1 MFTFDVKFNTL
12 PTKFG
17 KFVQKSGW
25 EHNGRKIDSHL
36 FIFVISGKAVFK
48 FNNETFT
55 IEKGDMLYI
64 PKNTYYT
71 AAADNYIEYYFIHIS
86 YTENMNVSISDEEA
100 SPALQYPWFNNFI
113 KQEQYRLCTIDYK
126 NNISDNF
133 DRIMRHFAKCEEFFS
148 LPDSASKLFL
158 VYEIYKILTLSSNDI
173 NYSNYPK
180 ALTDIL
186 HYINQNY
193 HEPLSLS
200 LLSKKFAFSESYI
213 ARLFKMQLNTTVS
226 TYINNIRLEHA
237 SNYISNTNL
246 SIAEIAEL
254 CGYNDIAYFS
264 RKYKNKYGES
274 PKSSRNRL

>member
-1 MFTFDVKFNTL
+1 
-12 PTKFG
+12 
-17 KFVQKSGW
+17 
-25 EHNGRKIDSHL
+25 
-36 FIFVISGKAVFK
+36 
-48 FNNETFT
+48 
-55 IEKGDMLYI
+55 
-64 PKNTYYT
+64 
-71 AAADNYIEYYFIHIS
+71 
-86 YTENMNVSISDEEA
+86 
-100 SPALQYPWFNNFI
+100 
-113 KQEQYRLCTIDYK
+113 
-126 NNISDNF
+126 
-133 DRIMRHFAKCEEFFS
+133 MRHFAKCEEFFS
-148 LPDSASKLFL
+148 LPDSVSKLFL

-173 NYSNYPK
+173 NYSNYPN

-193 HEPLSLS
+193 NEALSLS

-213 ARLFKMQLNTTVS
+213 ARLFKTQLNTTVS
-226 TYINNIRLEHA
+226 THINNIRLEHA

>member
-1 MFTFDVKFNTL
+1 
-12 PTKFG
+12 
-17 KFVQKSGW
+17 
-25 EHNGRKIDSHL
+25 
-36 FIFVISGKAVFK
+36 
-48 FNNETFT
+48 
-55 IEKGDMLYI
+55 MLYI

-86 YTENMNVSISDEEA
+86 YTEDMDVSTSDEEA

-133 DRIMRHFAKCEEFFS
+133 ERIMRHFAKCEELFS
-148 LPDSASKLFL
+148 LPDSASKIFL
-158 VYEIYKILTLSSNDI
+158 VFEIYKILTLSSNDI

-186 HYINQNY
+186 HHINQNY

-200 LLSKKFAFSESYI
+200 LLSEKFAFSESYI
-213 ARLFKMQLNTTVS
+213 ARLFRTQLNTTVS
-226 TYINNIRLEHA
+226 NYINDIRLEQA
-237 SNYISNTNL
+237 SNYINNTIL

-254 CGYNDIAYFS
+254 CGYNDLTYFS
-264 RKYKNKYGES
+264 RKYKGKYGIS
-274 PKSSRNRL
+274 PSKARSKYKDEI